1 MMSPAL
7 QPAISPA
14 AAPATFSDEEVVER
28 VLAGDTPLF
37 EILMRRHNQRL
48 FRVARGILADDAE
61 AEDVMQDAY
70 VRAFR
75 ELAGFRGEARFAT
88 WLTRIACHEALARA
102 RKRRRLVSLAPMAP
116 NSSMTAMSPM
126 SAISAGGLPE
136 PPAKDAG
143 PERELQNRE
152 LQAVLKE
159 AVEALPDPLR
169 AVFCLREIEGLSTEE
184 TAEALGLTVENVRV
198 RLHRAKRSLRQR
210 LDERI
215 GREVR
220 RLYLFDGARCDRVV
234 AGVFTRIAEGGPTGG
249 AAREEPEIA

>member
-1 MMSPAL
+1 MSQSAR
-7 QPAISPA
+7 QTAA
-14 AAPATFSDEEVVER
+14 AAPATLSDEEVVGR

-37 EILMRRHNQRL
+37 EILMRRYNQRL
-48 FRVARGILADDAE
+48 FRITRGILADDAE
-61 AEDVMQDAY
+61 AEDVTQEAY

-102 RKRRRLVSLAPMAP
+102 RRRRRLVSIP
-116 NSSMTAMSPM
+116 
-126 SAISAGGLPE
+126 GGE
-136 PPAKDAG
+136 PPDPPDHTAG
-143 PERELQNRE
+143 PEREMENRE
-152 LQAVLKE
+152 LHAVLRE

-169 AVFCLREIEGLSTEE
+169 SVFCCREIEGLSSEQ
-184 TAEALGLTVENVRV
+184 TADALGITAENVRV
-198 RLHRAKRSLRQR
+198 RLHRAKLSLRQK

-234 AGVFTRIAEGGPTGG
+234 EGVF
-249 AAREEPEIA
+249 ARLAS